1 MTDKPD
7 AKDDNRLRSYCLKY
21 QVLNQE
27 NEESAYFLGDP
38 EDGTKVA
45 KMFQFGSLVAETVA
59 KETAELLTVTDNYYK
74 TQNNGSPTV
83 SFLLFLIIY
92 CFAN

>member
-1 MTDKPD
+1 MTVKPD

-45 KMFQFGSLVAETVA
+45 KMFQFGPLPMAHWLLKLSQRRQRNCSQSLITIT
-59 KETAELLTVTDNYYK
+59 KLKTTDR
-74 TQNNGSPTV
+74 
-83 SFLLFLIIY
+83 LLFLSY
-92 CFAN
+92 FF